1 MWSND
6 HIYQASKKYSERGRY
21 YRNVG
26 KPLALWMHKHKNTN
40 KEQNNS
46 QWYALEAP
54 TWDMS
59 IWANG
64 KLSHFYV
71 LFGNSLY

>member
-1 MWSND
+1 
-6 HIYQASKKYSERGRY
+6 
-21 YRNVG
+21 
-26 KPLALWMHKHKNTN
+26 MHKHKNTN
-40 KEQNNS
+40 REQKNS
-46 QWYALEAP
+46 QWYELEAP